1 MTDEAPADV
10 VIQTSH
16 QSQCY
21 RIVQFHQDRSL
32 HAFPPALGNKVNFL
46 CMLASLDSIRQ
57 VTSVLH
63 TTGIGTGAKKQQ
75 SRPLLSV
82 AARGHSQFDT
92 IPQLVQQC

>member
-32 HAFPPALGNKVNFL
+32 HAFPPALGNEVDLLYVCCEVSKVDTTAYATNVVFDRHWSWGQEAIKQG
-46 CMLASLDSIRQ
+46 LA
-57 VTSVLH
+57 
-63 TTGIGTGAKKQQ
+63 
-75 SRPLLSV
+75 
-82 AARGHSQFDT
+82 
-92 IPQLVQQC
+92 